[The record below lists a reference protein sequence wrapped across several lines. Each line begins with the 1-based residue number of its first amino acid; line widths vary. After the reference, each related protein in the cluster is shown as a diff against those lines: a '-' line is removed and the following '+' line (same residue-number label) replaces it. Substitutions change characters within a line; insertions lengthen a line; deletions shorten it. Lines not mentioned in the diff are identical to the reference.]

1 LSVEEMHVGRHI
13 AVTAFQIGVR
23 LTCKFLLKYSP
34 GVGQYY
40 GKLSPVKTQVKETWL
55 PNQLQWGR

>member
-1 LSVEEMHVGRHI
+1 MHVGRHI

-40 GKLSPVKTQVKETWL
+40 GKLSPVKTQVKET
-55 PNQLQWGR
+55 